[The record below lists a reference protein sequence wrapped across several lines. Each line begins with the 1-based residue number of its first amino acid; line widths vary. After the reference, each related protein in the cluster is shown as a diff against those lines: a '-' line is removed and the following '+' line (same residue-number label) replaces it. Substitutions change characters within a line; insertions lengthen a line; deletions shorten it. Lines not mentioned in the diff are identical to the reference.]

1 MRYFFITTFLL
12 FTLSGCS
19 LQKET
24 QNHNFE
30 PSENIPF
37 ERDYSEVDELHI
49 LWSQMFSQN
58 LQSYYVYFYSTNCN
72 HCQSIKNEMVDLAL
86 KRGDIFF
93 VKGTNKDTITSD
105 VKSTIGVSFAGDF
118 SILGYPSLAKIV
130 DGKVEKNVAGK
141 SQILAL
147 LK

>member
-24 QNHNFE
+24 QKHVFE
-30 PSENIPF
+30 PSENIPV
-37 ERDYSEVDELHI
+37 ERDYCEVEELHI

-58 LQSYYVYFYSTNCN
+58 FQSYYVYFYSTNCN

>member
-1 MRYFFITTFLL
+1 
-12 FTLSGCS
+12 
-19 LQKET
+19 
-24 QNHNFE
+24 
-30 PSENIPF
+30 
-37 ERDYSEVDELHI
+37 
-49 LWSQMFSQN
+49 
-58 LQSYYVYFYSTNCN
+58 
-72 HCQSIKNEMVDLAL
+72 MVDLAL